1 MPKDARQASSASEC
15 VHNAADA
22 PLTDKKLN
30 YNWISGSKKSTR
42 TSKWEAVVMTSGG
55 HPLERLNMY

>member
-1 MPKDARQASSASEC
+1 MPEDARQASSASEC

-22 PLTDKKLN
+22 IHTDKKLD
-30 YNWISGSKKSTR
+30 YNWICGSRKSTR

-55 HPLERLNMY
+55 HTLERLNM